1 MLIITKATLAIM
13 IGFIMALIA
22 GFTLIPLLKK
32 LNFRQ
37 NVSKTVGK
45 RHLIKEGTPTIG
57 GIIFIIPT
65 ILALVLL
72 YFRGSIGISSN
83 LIILIM
89 VFLSY
94 AALGFVDDFLII
106 KYKNNKGLSI
116 LTKLIVQTLIALVF
130 YYIFIKNGGESTL
143 EITSLGLTIP
153 MGPFFGIFILFLLV
167 GTANAVN
174 LTDGLDGLAGGLSAI
189 AFFAFG
195 LIAWNTRWMEG
206 NMEIAIFCFVLIGA
220 LLGFLIFNSHPARV
234 FMGDTGSMALG
245 AALATIAILTRHEL
259 SLALVGGVFVIEAL
273 STIIQ
278 IIAIRKFDKKVFKM
292 APLHHHFEQLGW
304 SETDIVKLFWTVGL
318 LLAMLAITYGV
329 WM

>member
-22 GFTLIPLLKK
+22 GFTLIPPLKK

-94 AALGFVDDFLII
+94 AALGFVDDFLIKTTSYSMARI
-106 KYKNNKGLSI
+106 NEHKI
-116 LTKLIVQTLIALVF
+116 LTSKEIKDFVQ
-130 YYIFIKNGGESTL
+130 NN
-143 EITSLGLTIP
+143 
-153 MGPFFGIFILFLLV
+153 FLL
-167 GTANAVN
+167 TNYR
-174 LTDGLDGLAGGLSAI
+174 GL
-189 AFFAFG
+189 
-195 LIAWNTRWMEG
+195 
-206 NMEIAIFCFVLIGA
+206 
-220 LLGFLIFNSHPARV
+220 
-234 FMGDTGSMALG
+234 
-245 AALATIAILTRHEL
+245 
-259 SLALVGGVFVIEAL
+259 
-273 STIIQ
+273 
-278 IIAIRKFDKKVFKM
+278 
-292 APLHHHFEQLGW
+292 
-304 SETDIVKLFWTVGL
+304 
-318 LLAMLAITYGV
+318 
-329 WM
+329 